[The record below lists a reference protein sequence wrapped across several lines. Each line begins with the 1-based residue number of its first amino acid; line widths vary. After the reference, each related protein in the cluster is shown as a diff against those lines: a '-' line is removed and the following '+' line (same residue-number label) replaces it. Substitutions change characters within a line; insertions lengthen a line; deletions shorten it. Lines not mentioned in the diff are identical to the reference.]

1 MLMHGASAGGVE
13 RGGYRQRWSPR
24 NGIRCLRGRGGGR
37 RIDYTNRPP
46 LPQSGFF
53 RAGSCKKCDGR
64 LKAGVFL
71 LRSGEGPRRGG
82 GGGCSIEN
90 AGRPYPHPNPSPAEE
105 GLWDPFFTGCYSH
118 VDSMKE
124 IHQWRATTS
133 RTCWR

>member
-71 LRSGEGPRRGG
+71 LPSGEGPRRGG
-82 GGGCSIEN
+82 GGAAASRML
-90 AGRPYPHPNPSPAEE
+90 AGRTLTPTRLPQ
-105 GLWDPFFTGCYSH
+105 
-118 VDSMKE
+118 K
-124 IHQWRATTS
+124 RALGS
-133 RTCWR
+133 